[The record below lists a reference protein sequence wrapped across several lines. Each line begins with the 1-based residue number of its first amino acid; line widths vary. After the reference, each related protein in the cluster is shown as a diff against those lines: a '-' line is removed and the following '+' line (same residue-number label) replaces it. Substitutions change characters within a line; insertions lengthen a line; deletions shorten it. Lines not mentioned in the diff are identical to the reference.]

1 MKGLIRYLLFC
12 LLFSALM
19 LGRSAAASEPD
30 RITPPA
36 GLPGIAE
43 LIPRLAELKQQSSDL
58 NARLESLKETESFA
72 EPLQHARQRAETLAR
87 ETENLTDPTGWNFDR
102 SLDTRSQLVEHQSNL
117 GTLLGGISARL
128 QELDSLRQA
137 WQEQKIFWQQWRK
150 SLPKDLLKTQ
160 QAAFKE
166 ALEENEQTQQRI
178 VAASAPLVNLQ
189 GEVTQLQEKSLTLLA
204 TVDNILQTMQGKT
217 FQKTARSFT
226 SPRFYNQ
233 FDRSLLNAA
242 KKGLE
247 GVSGI
252 SSGFFRAQGWLV
264 GLQLLLATLLAGF
277 LVHKGRR
284 KQEKTEWRFIIRH
297 PLATAIF
304 VATITCGSL
313 YSAPPA
319 LWRWMLALLAASSS
333 AVLLSGLLDD
343 PRKKMIIYVLA
354 GAYVMTLG
362 LQIIAL
368 PLPLY
373 RLYLALLSLLGI
385 PFLLILASR
394 HRKVP
399 GCRNDY
405 FILAL
410 RLGAL
415 VLFCCFVAQW
425 IGYSTLSSRLFES
438 SMKTVFLGLFSWM
451 TLHLGRGS
459 FQYLMKLP
467 ILQRRRFIIQFGSE
481 LEMHLRKLLFAII
494 LGYIAFYLMEIW
506 GVFPSAGQAWRA
518 FLERDLALGEKKVSM
533 HLVLL
538 AVLTLYASI
547 QGAWVLGALLETE
560 FFPPRSVD
568 HGVRDSILKLLHYGV
583 ITVGF
588 LLAISLLGFE
598 LKNFVVLAGALGIGI
613 GFGLQHLVNN
623 FVSGLVLLFERPVK
637 VGDMVMIDSEWC
649 TVRKI
654 GLRATIVET
663 FDQSEIIVPN
673 SDLISQKVTNWTLTS
688 EQSRVVVKI
697 GVAYGT
703 NVKKVL
709 DILTDCATQ
718 HPKVL
723 ADPPPSSL
731 FVQFGESAMNFELR
745 AWVEKASHRLQV
757 KSDLLIAID
766 EKFHQQG
773 VEIPFPQH
781 DLHLRSIDANALE
794 NLSGQSHD
802 IDRYDS

>member
-1 MKGLIRYLLFC
+1 MKGFVRCLLFC
-12 LLFSALM
+12 FLLSSVI
-19 LGRSAAASEPD
+19 LGRSAAETDPAH
-30 RITPPA
+30 ITPPA
-36 GLPGIAE
+36 NPPGIAE
-43 LIPRLAELKQQSSDL
+43 LIPRLAELKQQSSDI
-58 NARLESLKETESFA
+58 NTRLEALQETDSFV
-72 EPLQHARQRAETLAR
+72 EPLQQARQRAEILAR

-117 GTLLGGISARL
+117 NTLLTGISARL
-128 QELDSLRQA
+128 QELDSLRQT
-137 WQEQKIFWQQWRK
+137 WQKQETFWQQWRE
-150 SLPKDLLKTQ
+150 SILKDLLRTQKT
-160 QAAFKE
+160 AFKE
-166 ALEENEQTQQRI
+166 ATEESKQTQQRI
-178 VAASAPLVNLQ
+178 VAASAPLVSLQ
-189 GEVTQLQEKSLTLLA
+189 GEVTQLQEQSLALLA
-204 TVDNILQTMQGKT
+204 TVDHMLQTMQGKT

-226 SPRFYNQ
+226 SPRFYSQ

-252 SSGFFRAQGWLV
+252 GSGFFRTQGWLV
-264 GLQLLLATLLAGF
+264 GLQLVIITLLAGF

-284 KQEKTEWRFIIRH
+284 EHAETEWRFIILH

-304 VATITCGSL
+304 VATIACGAL

-319 LWRWMLALLAASSS
+319 LWRWLLAFLAASSS
-333 AVLLSGLLDD
+333 AVLISGLLDD
-343 PRKKMIIYVLA
+343 PRKKLMIYILAGTYVL
-354 GAYVMTLG
+354 TLG

-368 PLPLY
+368 PLTLY
-373 RLYLALLSLLGI
+373 RIYLAMLSLLGI
-385 PFLLILASR
+385 PFLLVLAARHSR
-394 HRKVP
+394 VP
-399 GCRNDY
+399 GRRNDY

-415 VLFCCFVAQW
+415 VLFCSFVAQW

-459 FQYLMKLP
+459 FQYLVRLP
-467 ILQRRRFIIQFGSE
+467 ILQRRRFILQFGGE
-481 LEMHLRKLLFAII
+481 LEIHLRKLLFVII
-494 LGYIAFYLMEIW
+494 LGYVAFYLMEIW
-506 GVFPSAGQAWRA
+506 GIFPSAGQAWQA
-518 FLERDLALGEKKVSM
+518 FLDVGFTMGEKKIST

-547 QGAWVLGALLETE
+547 QGSWVLGALLETE
-560 FFPPRSVD
+560 FFPPRGVD

-588 LLAISLLGFE
+588 LLALSLLGFE
-598 LKNFVVLAGALGIGI
+598 LKNFLVLAGALGIGI
-613 GFGLQHLVNN
+613 GFGLQHIVNN
-623 FVSGLVLLFERPVK
+623 FVSGLLLLFERPVK
-637 VGDMVMIDSEWC
+637 VGDMIMIESEWC

-654 GLRATIVET
+654 GLRATTVET

-688 EQSRVVVKI
+688 EQSRVVLKV
-697 GVAYGT
+697 GVAYGS
-703 NVKKVL
+703 NVKQVL
-709 DILTDCATQ
+709 EILTECANQ

-723 ADPPPSSL
+723 ADPPPSPL
-731 FVQFGESAMNFELR
+731 FVQFGDSAMNFELR

-757 KSDLLIAID
+757 KSDLLMAID

-781 DLHLRSIDANALE
+781 DLHLRSIDANVLE
-794 NLSGQSHD
+794 NLSGQSPD
-802 IDRYDS
+802 KDRGDS